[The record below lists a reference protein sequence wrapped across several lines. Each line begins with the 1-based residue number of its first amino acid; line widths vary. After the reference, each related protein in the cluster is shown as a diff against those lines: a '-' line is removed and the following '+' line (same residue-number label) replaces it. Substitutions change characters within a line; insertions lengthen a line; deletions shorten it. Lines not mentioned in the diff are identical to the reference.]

1 MPKLSKQLIL
11 ALPKWGRAHLLPL
24 LLTIRAAGLLL
35 AALALWLFS
44 TIAEEILER
53 ESFTFDK
60 EILLTL
66 RKLQSP
72 LLDQV
77 MLGLTFLGDSFVL
90 LMICLGLGI
99 WLLYRGERSRA
110 TVLVIAAIGVVILN
124 NLLKIFFGRARP
136 ILWER
141 VVDVGQYSFPSG
153 HAMISLVIFGMI
165 GYLLTSKFPQ
175 WRGWIISLTI
185 ILVIGIGLSRLYLGV
200 HWPTDIL
207 AGYAAGLVWLVACIF
222 SLQIWED
229 RRVAAQASEPSIN
242 ADEPSNR
249 SKN

>member
-11 ALPKWGRAHLLPL
+11 ALPKWGREHLLPL

-77 MLGLTFLGDSFVL
+77 MLGLTFLGDPFVL
-90 LMICLGLGI
+90 LMICLGLGS

-141 VVDVGQYSFPSG
+141 IVDVGQYSFPSG
-153 HAMISLVIFGMI
+153 HAMISLVILGMI

-175 WRGWIISLTI
+175 WRGWIINLTI
-185 ILVIGIGLSRLYLGV
+185 ILVIGIGISRLYLGV
-200 HWPTDIL
+200 HWP
-207 AGYAAGLVWLVACIF
+207 
-222 SLQIWED
+222 
-229 RRVAAQASEPSIN
+229 
-242 ADEPSNR
+242 
-249 SKN
+249 